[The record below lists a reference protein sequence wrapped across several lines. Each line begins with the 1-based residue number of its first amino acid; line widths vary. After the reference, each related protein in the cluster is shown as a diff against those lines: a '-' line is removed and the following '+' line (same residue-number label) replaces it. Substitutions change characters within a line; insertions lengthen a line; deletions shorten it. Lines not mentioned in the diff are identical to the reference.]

1 MQKQF
6 LLEDMEFLHL
16 LYLYKKNCQENV
28 CQNEATVLGMK
39 VFLLLPVAGCVSY
52 GTTCKEKFVYTL
64 NLNFHDSTLPGNT
77 GLLVDVF
84 FYEISEV
91 F

>member
-1 MQKQF
+1 
-6 LLEDMEFLHL
+6 
-16 LYLYKKNCQENV
+16 
-28 CQNEATVLGMK
+28 MK

-64 NLNFHDSTLPGNT
+64 NLSFHDSTLPGNT